1 MASSQRDVINFSA
14 LEREL
19 LAAVESE
26 QKHRRENE
34 AKLRAVSQRVSS
46 YQDFRE
52 LVLASHLKPL
62 ERRDK
67 DRAPQRQP
75 WNPLVAPSNR
85 FSEHSDESFQD
96 VCEIV
101 LGVTHLLQHRG
112 SLAAFELQ
120 IDVCVRGI
128 KPATL
133 RQVRQDISGQRKD
146 TVSYSFFSLHTLFS
160 SAAAEMKDQNFTDN
174 VSKILLDAPKARK
187 ALLENYDNLLKSG
200 DSSMKAL
207 EETKNFTTQS
217 LASVAYQISTLASS
231 VLSLLDA
238 QTNQLRHMESSIN
251 LIGQTVEMH
260 KEKVSRREIGVFTA
274 VRRVPRSHKILPPPQ
289 PPAGTQPRPPYS
301 RQPIDYEQLDS
312 LGHGIK
318 VSGKQSD
325 RTGTIRKPGSSI
337 SSSFGTPAA
346 PPTIPSTWQAPDLGI
361 VTTLLDEAPPPPPT
375 SADMSAQE
383 NEVANTSAPPPPPP
397 PPDLCGQ
404 MMAPAPPPP
413 EALPNHSALPL
424 SLETV
429 VEENILPPPSPPPP
443 PPPSDDDGFPL
454 LTNDGSELPAPP
466 PPPPPCH
473 ELNVTFSSRSSRR
486 RRSPPSTRSLSM
498 RVRSGPSSRCRY
510 TRSLFLPAVQSL
522 MIPPPPSYPPP
533 QAPLPALSPSSSY
546 SSSFI
551 LFNRSSPW
559 LCLRARLE
567 HLDLEIP
574 DLPPPLLLDN
584 EGGFDDIM
592 PPLPPPVDYDT
603 NAPPHYLEKVV
614 ALHSYKAS
622 KPDDLSL
629 TEGDIIYLTHRHDDG
644 WFEGFLHGNQGFFP
658 GNYVQSYG

>member
-19 LAAVESE
+19 QVAVESE

-46 YQDFRE
+46 YQEFRE

-62 ERRDK
+62 EQRDK
-67 DRAPQRQP
+67 DRVPQRQP

-85 FSEHSDESFQD
+85 TAGSNWAPIRQCSHFFLNSDVKQEVVYAEQYTQD
-96 VCEIV
+96 
-101 LGVTHLLQHRG
+101 
-112 SLAAFELQ
+112 
-120 IDVCVRGI
+120 
-128 KPATL
+128 P
-133 RQVRQDISGQRKD
+133 
-146 TVSYSFFSLHTLFS
+146 VSS
-160 SAAAEMKDQNFTDN
+160 SEMKDQNFTDE
-174 VSKILLDAPKARK
+174 VSKILQDAPNARK

-200 DSSMKAL
+200 DGSMKAL

-251 LIGQTVEMH
+251 MIGQTVEMH

-274 VRRVPRSHKILPPPQ
+274 ARRVPRSHKILFPPQ
-289 PPAGTQPRPPYS
+289 PPAGMQPRPPYS
-301 RQPIDYEQLDS
+301 RQTIDYEQLDS

-337 SSSFGTPAA
+337 SSSFGTPATS
-346 PPTIPSTWQAPDLGI
+346 PTIPSTWQASPDLDI
-361 VTTLLDEAPPPPPT
+361 VTTVLDEAPPPPT
-375 SADMSAQE
+375 SDDMSAHD

-404 MMAPAPPPP
+404 MMAPPPPPP
-413 EALPNHSALPL
+413 EALPNHNASPL

-443 PPPSDDDGFPL
+443 PPPSDDDDGVPL

-466 PPPPPCH
+466 PPPPPCQ
-473 ELNVTFSSRSSRR
+473 ELNVTFSSRRSRR
-486 RRSPPSTRSLSM
+486 HRSPPSTRSLSM

-533 QAPLPALSPSSSY
+533 RVPPLPAPSPSSSY
-546 SSSFI
+546 SSFM
-551 LFNRSSPW
+551 LLNRSSSPW